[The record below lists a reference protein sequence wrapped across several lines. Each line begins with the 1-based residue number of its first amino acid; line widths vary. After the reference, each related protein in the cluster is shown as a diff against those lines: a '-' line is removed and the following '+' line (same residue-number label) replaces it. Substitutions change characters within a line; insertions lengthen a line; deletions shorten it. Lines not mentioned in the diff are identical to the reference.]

1 LPLLDVP
8 NKLGFVIEQWVTSA
22 GRCRLFQPDKGK
34 ASKKVRVINRVKIE
48 DWRDEIDRLDEQ
60 LVQLLNARSQCAI
73 ELGRIKR
80 ELGLAIY
87 SPEREREV
95 IAHVTGINPGPLDRT
110 AVRRL
115 FERIIDES
123 RRIERVTV
131 EKESKGDNAGKRKK
145 KEKN

>member
-1 LPLLDVP
+1 MD
-8 NKLGFVIEQWVTSA
+8 I
-22 GRCRLFQPDKGK
+22 D
-34 ASKKVRVINRVKIE
+34 

-60 LVQLLNARSQCAI
+60 LVTLLNARSQCAI

-87 SPEREREV
+87 SPDREREV
-95 IAHVTGINPGPLDRT
+95 IAHVTCINHGPLDRF

-123 RRIERVTV
+123 RRIERVTI
-131 EKESKGDNAGKRKK
+131 EKETKDGNVVSRKAARNRRR
-145 KEKN
+145 KEALRRDTTNGNRDGRDCNRRADLGSNR

>member
-1 LPLLDVP
+1 VATEDRPYRFALEFAVTRTTGFNRYQTQQATDLD
-8 NKLGFVIEQWVTSA
+8 
-22 GRCRLFQPDKGK
+22 
-34 ASKKVRVINRVKIE
+34 IE

-60 LVQLLNARSQCAI
+60 LVKLLNARSQCAI

-87 SPEREREV
+87 SPDREREV

-131 EKESKGDNAGKRKK
+131 ERESKDGDAVKRKK
-145 KEKN
+145 RQKQRAG

>member
-1 LPLLDVP
+1 M
-8 NKLGFVIEQWVTSA
+8 
-22 GRCRLFQPDKGK
+22 
-34 ASKKVRVINRVKIE
+34 KIE

-60 LVQLLNARSQCAI
+60 LVKLLNARSQCAI
-73 ELGRIKR
+73 ELG
-80 ELGLAIY
+80 LAIY
-87 SPEREREV
+87 SPDREREV

-131 EKESKGDNAGKRKK
+131 EKETKGENSGKRKK
-145 KEKN
+145 REKG

>member
-1 LPLLDVP
+1 MD
-8 NKLGFVIEQWVTSA
+8 I
-22 GRCRLFQPDKGK
+22 D
-34 ASKKVRVINRVKIE
+34 

-60 LVQLLNARSQCAI
+60 LVKLLNARSRCAI

-80 ELGLAIY
+80 ELGLPIY

-95 IAHVTGINPGPLDRT
+95 IAHVTGINGGPLDRD

-123 RRIERVTV
+123 RSIERMTV
-131 EKESKGDNAGKRKK
+131 EREGQGRKSTRPSKRGTTRKQRH
-145 KEKN
+145 

>member
-1 LPLLDVP
+1 M
-8 NKLGFVIEQWVTSA
+8 N
-22 GRCRLFQPDKGK
+22 
-34 ASKKVRVINRVKIE
+34 IE

-60 LVQLLNARSQCAI
+60 LVKLLNARSQCAI

-87 SPEREREV
+87 SPSREREV
-95 IAHVTGINPGPLDRT
+95 IAHVTSVNGGPLDRE

-131 EKESKGDNAGKRKK
+131 EKESKDGKSTDSKKRKK
-145 KEKN
+145 VSR

>member
-1 LPLLDVP
+1 VNRGRPQRDARTGGGAELL
-8 NKLGFVIEQWVTSA
+8 A
-22 GRCRLFQPDKGK
+22 GTDL
-34 ASKKVRVINRVKIE
+34 KIE

-60 LVQLLNARSQCAI
+60 LVKLLNARSQCAI

-87 SPEREREV
+87 SPDRERDV
-95 IAHVTGINPGPLDRT
+95 IAHVTSINPGPLDRT

-131 EKESKGDNAGKRKK
+131 EKETKEGNSGKRKK
-145 KEKN
+145 REKS

>member
-1 LPLLDVP
+1 MLVIDLD
-8 NKLGFVIEQWVTSA
+8 I
-22 GRCRLFQPDKGK
+22 D
-34 ASKKVRVINRVKIE
+34 
-48 DWRDEIDRLDEQ
+48 DWRDEIDKLDEQ
-60 LVQLLNARSQCAI
+60 LVKLLNARSQCAI

-87 SPEREREV
+87 SPDRERDV
-95 IAHVTGINPGPLDRT
+95 IEHVTGINHGPLDRD

-131 EKESKGDNAGKRKK
+131 EKESKDGRGARVGSRKDARIRKAAKKR
-145 KEKN
+145 

>member
-1 LPLLDVP
+1 MNRAPTDGRTYTL
-8 NKLGFVIEQWVTSA
+8 A
-22 GRCRLFQPDKGK
+22 GTDL
-34 ASKKVRVINRVKIE
+34 KIE

-60 LVQLLNARSQCAI
+60 LVKLLNARSQCAI

-87 SPEREREV
+87 SPDREREV

-131 EKESKGDNAGKRKK
+131 EREAGDKRVKRKVK
-145 KEKN
+145 RERQSGQ

>member
-1 LPLLDVP
+1 L
-8 NKLGFVIEQWVTSA
+8 
-22 GRCRLFQPDKGK
+22 
-34 ASKKVRVINRVKIE
+34 KIE

-60 LVQLLNARSQCAI
+60 LVKLLNARSQCAI

-87 SPEREREV
+87 SPDREREV
-95 IAHVTGINPGPLDRT
+95 IAHVTAANGGPLDRE

-131 EKESKGDNAGKRKK
+131 EKEAKDGKAADSKRKSK
-145 KEKN
+145 ARR